1 MINMLASYNNIL
13 YIFDVSQMNS
23 LTGLPIMKND
33 FNDFFRVL
41 RQPMDKD
48 PLLLFLIILMGTF
61 IILTS
66 CVCESLPVIL
76 LLSLSV
82 FTVTVLLYCFIKN
95 NKRQS

>member
-1 MINMLASYNNIL
+1 MLASYNNIL

-33 FNDFFRVL
+33 FNDFFRPL

-82 FTVTVLLYCFIKN
+82 FIVTVLLYCFIKN